1 MSPPTMVT
9 VFCLKYKG
17 SDESDL
23 RNMYHITVV
32 LKTHITYRYIGML
45 TYKCHCYCWVI
56 TKVIFIS
63 WGGHNKSLLSKTV
76 KKILNCF
83 CFSTFL
89 FSFFKTSIR
98 HICYRLKK
106 KNPFIQLFTSS
117 FLIVYHTSCT
127 LISVYY
133 MTEIKH
139 VKYEQ
144 HPNFHKFECIWFS

>member
-17 SDESDL
+17 SDESDS
-23 RNMYHITVV
+23 RYMYHITVV

-83 CFSTFL
+83 CVSTFL
-89 FSFFKTSIR
+89 FSSFKTSIR

-106 KNPFIQLFTSS
+106 KKTIHSIIYIFIFNCVPYQLHIDISLLHDWDQAREIWTTSK
-117 FLIVYHTSCT
+117 L
-127 LISVYY
+127 
-133 MTEIKH
+133 
-139 VKYEQ
+139 
-144 HPNFHKFECIWFS
+144 P